1 MNTEKEKLSLLADM
15 IALAKS
21 DGNIKDIEYRFLLTV
36 AEQLGL
42 EKKTLDKLFTTKV
55 ENVPLKPESERILQF
70 HRLVLLMNIDRSSS
84 PREIE
89 KIKDLGIHMGLNPL
103 ATNKVLEI
111 MHHYPDKVIPPDV
124 LVRIFK
130 TYYN

>member
-21 DGNIKDIEYRFLLTV
+21 DGDIKDVEYRFLVTV
-36 AEQLGL
+36 AEQLGV
-42 EKKTLDKLFTTKV
+42 EKKTLDHLFFTKV
-55 ENVPLKPESERILQF
+55 ESVPLKPESERILQF
-70 HRLVLLMNIDRSSS
+70 HRLVLLMNVDRSST
-84 PREIE
+84 PQEIE

-111 MHHYPDKVIPPDV
+111 MHQYPHKIIPPDV
-124 LVRIFK
+124 LVQIFK

>member
-36 AEQLGL
+36 AEQLGV